1 MRSRRGILRSAGL
14 SLFAS
19 RSFVVAA
26 ANAAQ
31 GSSVQT
37 SSATRFGL
45 NVHLNRFE
53 DAAAFLQLAA
63 AKATGIKSIR
73 GLALDLAQLQPQSGR
88 WNFSKSDRDL
98 ELIDAFGFE
107 AIGLLGYGVAWAS
120 VEDPNHNLSPAAS
133 SKFPPSDPN
142 VWKEYA
148 QLVIERYSKKI
159 RVWAPWNEPDSFH
172 YFMPSHS
179 GDVANPTWLVRRRE
193 KFLEIQQLTYALTK
207 RIDPDAVVLS
217 GGFAMGGSYD
227 KEFLPWLV
235 EHGLLDHC
243 DALDLHS
250 YWAIKFLESTVAAAR
265 ILMDKAGKRKP
276 IWLTEFGAALRKERS
291 WIGMYELD
299 QIASLAVKAVTT
311 SAALGIERLFWYQ
324 GFTESPAPTK
334 IDDPGSFSLSVTDGP
349 TPAYWS
355 FSAAAQLL
363 SDARYK
369 GPLRITGAPAR
380 GYQFSIG
387 QREVIILWAVSPD
400 GLDNRSLTANCQFNW
415 QGRKFPIALSERP
428 TILMTG

>member
-1 MRSRRGILRSAGL
+1 
-14 SLFAS
+14 
-19 RSFVVAA
+19 
-26 ANAAQ
+26 
-31 GSSVQT
+31 
-37 SSATRFGL
+37 
-45 NVHLNRFE
+45 
-53 DAAAFLQLAA
+53 
-63 AKATGIKSIR
+63 
-73 GLALDLAQLQPQSGR
+73 
-88 WNFSKSDRDL
+88 
-98 ELIDAFGFE
+98 
-107 AIGLLGYGVAWAS
+107 
-120 VEDPNHNLSPAAS
+120 
-133 SKFPPSDPN
+133 
-142 VWKEYA
+142 
-148 QLVIERYSKKI
+148 
-159 RVWAPWNEPDSFH
+159 
-172 YFMPSHS
+172 
-179 GDVANPTWLVRRRE
+179 
-193 KFLEIQQLTYALTK
+193 
-207 RIDPDAVVLS
+207 
-217 GGFAMGGSYD
+217 
-227 KEFLPWLV
+227 
-235 EHGLLDHC
+235 
-243 DALDLHS
+243 
-250 YWAIKFLESTVAAAR
+250 
-265 ILMDKAGKRKP
+265 P

-400 GLDNRSLTANCQFNW
+400 GLDNRSLTEHCQFNW